1 MANETVAR
9 RYATAIFSLAKESNA
24 ADAVGRDLRESYATI
39 SSDDTTRRFFISP
52 VVDRGDKANA
62 IAAAFEPRINEIVLH
77 TLLLLIRKRRETLL
91 GAIVEQY
98 EKLLLAENAREPLEI
113 ASARPL
119 EKAELD
125 AIVARLSRKFRRVF
139 DVTQKVDPEI
149 LGGVRITMSDRYVDG
164 SIAGRLDELS
174 RLLFA
179 KN

>member
-9 RYATAIFSLAKESNA
+9 RYAMAIFSLAKETNA
-24 ADAVGRDLRESYATI
+24 VDAVGRDLRESSATI
-39 SSDDTTRRFFISP
+39 SSDDTIRRFFVSP
-52 VVDRGDKANA
+52 VIDRGEKASA
-62 IAAAFEPRINEIVLH
+62 IAAAFETRVGEIALH
-77 TLLLLIRKRRETLL
+77 TLLLLIRKRREALL
-91 GAIVEQY
+91 GPIVEQY
-98 EKLLLAENAREPLEI
+98 EKLLLAEAHREPLEI

-125 AIVARLSRKFRRVF
+125 AIVARLSRKFGKAF
-139 DVTQKVDPEI
+139 EVTQKVEPEI